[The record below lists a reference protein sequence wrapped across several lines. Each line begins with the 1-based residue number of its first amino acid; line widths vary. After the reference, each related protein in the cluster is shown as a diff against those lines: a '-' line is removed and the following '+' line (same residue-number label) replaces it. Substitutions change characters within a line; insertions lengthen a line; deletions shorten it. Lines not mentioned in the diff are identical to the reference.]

1 MALVLVPTVIGLVA
15 TLTGTPIYLFAALF
29 AEVVLVLGLWFALR
43 PRGADVRTKAD
54 LERLVRGG
62 KPVIVELFSSFCL
75 VCMSIRRASRT
86 AADALKG
93 DWVVARCELRSPGG
107 AEVGRAYGVQYVP
120 SYLVFDEHGDLVRRI
135 VPDTVTPLANGYRV
149 LDEQGRI
156 IRRLMRIEPEILV
169 DTARGV

>member
-43 PRGADVRTKAD
+43 PRGADVRTRAD
-54 LERLVRGG
+54 LE
-62 KPVIVELFSSFCL
+62 PVIVELFSSFCL

-156 IRRLMRIEPEILV
+156 IRRLMRIEPEVLV